1 MSNRLDHVENALAEL
16 IREKYPEGALVGA
29 WTISC
34 EVLTT
39 GGGRGLSRL
48 VVPGGRGSLI
58 TRRGLIELSRDVL
71 ARDGEGDRRVSALD
85 NA

>member
-39 GGGRGLSRL
+39 EADEDSRAL
-48 VVPGGRGSLI
+48 WFLEGRGSLI

-71 ARDGEGDRRVSALD
+71 DQAATVKETDE
-85 NA
+85 

>member
-1 MSNRLDHVENALAEL
+1 MTDRLDGVENALSEM

-29 WTISC
+29 WTVSC

-39 GGGRGLSRL
+39 EADEDSRAL
-48 VVPGGRGSLI
+48 WFLEGRGSLI

-71 ARDGEGDRRVSALD
+71 ARTVKETDE
-85 NA
+85 

>member
-1 MSNRLDHVENALAEL
+1 MTDRLDGMENALSEM

-29 WTISC
+29 WIVSC

-39 GGGRGLSRL
+39 EANEDSRAL
-48 VVPGGRGSLI
+48 WFLEGRGSLI

-71 ARDGEGDRRVSALD
+71 ARTVKETDE
-85 NA
+85 

>member
-1 MSNRLDHVENALAEL
+1 MSNRLDNVENALAEL

-29 WTISC
+29 WTVSC

-39 GGGRGLSRL
+39 ETDEDSRAL
-48 VVPGGRGSLI
+48 WFLEGRGSLI

-71 ARDGEGDRRVSALD
+71 ARTVKETDE
-85 NA
+85 

>member
-1 MSNRLDHVENALAEL
+1 MTDRLDGVENALSEM

-39 GGGRGLSRL
+39 EANEDSRAL
-48 VVPGGRGSLI
+48 WFLEGRGSLI

-71 ARDGEGDRRVSALD
+71 ARTVKETDE
-85 NA
+85 

>member
-1 MSNRLDHVENALAEL
+1 MTDRLDGVENALSEM

-29 WTISC
+29 WTVSC

-39 GGGRGLSRL
+39 EANEDSRAPWFL
-48 VVPGGRGSLI
+48 EGRGSLI

-71 ARDGEGDRRVSALD
+71 ARTVKETDE
-85 NA
+85 

>member
-29 WTISC
+29 WTVSC

-39 GGGRGLSRL
+39 EADEDSRAL
-48 VVPGGRGSLI
+48 WFLEGRGSLI
-58 TRRGLIELSRDVL
+58 ARRGLIELSRDVL
-71 ARDGEGDRRVSALD
+71 ARTVKETDE
-85 NA
+85 

>member
-1 MSNRLDHVENALAEL
+1 MTDRLDGVEDALSEM

-29 WTISC
+29 WTVSC

-39 GGGRGLSRL
+39 EANEDSRAL
-48 VVPGGRGSLI
+48 WFLEGRGSLI

-71 ARDGEGDRRVSALD
+71 ARTVKETDK
-85 NA
+85 

>member
-1 MSNRLDHVENALAEL
+1 MTDRLDGVENALSEM

-29 WTISC
+29 WTVSC

-39 GGGRGLSRL
+39 EANEDSRAL
-48 VVPGGRGSLI
+48 WFLEGRGSLI

-71 ARDGEGDRRVSALD
+71 ARTVKETDE
-85 NA
+85 

>member
-16 IREKYPEGALVGA
+16 IREKYPGGALVGA
-29 WTISC
+29 WTVSC

-39 GGGRGLSRL
+39 EADEDSRAL
-48 VVPGGRGSLI
+48 WFLEGRGSLI

-71 ARDGEGDRRVSALD
+71 ARTVKETDE
-85 NA
+85 

>member
-1 MSNRLDHVENALAEL
+1 MTDRLDDVENALSEM

-29 WTISC
+29 WIVSC

-39 GGGRGLSRL
+39 EANEDSRAL
-48 VVPGGRGSLI
+48 WFLEGRGSLI

-71 ARDGEGDRRVSALD
+71 ARTVKETDE
-85 NA
+85 

>member
-1 MSNRLDHVENALAEL
+1 MTDRLDGVENALSEL

-29 WTISC
+29 WIVSC

-39 GGGRGLSRL
+39 EANEDSRAL
-48 VVPGGRGSLI
+48 WFLEGRGSLI

-71 ARDGEGDRRVSALD
+71 ARTVKETDE
-85 NA
+85 

>member
-29 WTISC
+29 WTISR

-39 GGGRGLSRL
+39 EADEDSRAL
-48 VVPGGRGSLI
+48 WFLEGRGSLI
-58 TRRGLIELSRDVL
+58 TRRGPIELSRDVL
-71 ARDGEGDRRVSALD
+71 ARTVKETDE
-85 NA
+85 

>member
-1 MSNRLDHVENALAEL
+1 MTDRLDGMENAISEM

-29 WTISC
+29 WIVSC

-39 GGGRGLSRL
+39 EANEDSRAL
-48 VVPGGRGSLI
+48 WFLEGRGSLI

-71 ARDGEGDRRVSALD
+71 ARTVKETDE
-85 NA
+85 

>member
-1 MSNRLDHVENALAEL
+1 MSNRLDRVENALAEL

-29 WTISC
+29 WTVSC

-39 GGGRGLSRL
+39 EADEDSRAL
-48 VVPGGRGSLI
+48 WLLEGRGSLI

-71 ARDGEGDRRVSALD
+71 ARTVKVTDE
-85 NA
+85 